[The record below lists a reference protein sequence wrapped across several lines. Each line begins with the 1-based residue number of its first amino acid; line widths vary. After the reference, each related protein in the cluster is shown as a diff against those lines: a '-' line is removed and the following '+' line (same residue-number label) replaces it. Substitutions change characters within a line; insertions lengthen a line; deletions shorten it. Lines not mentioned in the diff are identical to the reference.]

1 MKIIHTSDWHLGQF
15 FYTRSRAFEH
25 QCFLDWLLQQI
36 TDHQVDALIV
46 AGDIFDTGSPPSYAR
61 EIYNHFVV
69 ALQQTG
75 CQLIILAGNHD
86 SVAMLNESRELL
98 ACLNTTVIASAG
110 TDIDNQLVILRDQ
123 QQHPG
128 AVLCAIP
135 YLRPR
140 DIQLSQAGLDSQQ
153 KQHNLLQ
160 AITDHYR
167 QCYDAALRLRVDLG
181 QPELPVIATGHLT
194 ALGSS
199 SSESVR
205 DIYIGSLD
213 AFPASAFPP
222 ADYIALGHIH
232 RPQQVG
238 GQAHIRYSGSPI
250 ALSFDE
256 PGKEKSV
263 CLLECGP
270 GQPLTVTTL
279 PIPCFQPMQT
289 LKGSLEEIE
298 KQINA
303 LTNDDTGRPVWLD
316 IEVTQQDYL
325 SDLQQ
330 RIETLV
336 SGKPAEVLLL
346 RRSRER
352 STAGIQRMENETL
365 NELTA
370 EEVFL
375 RRLELEQQ
383 LPEADRQRLLT
394 LYLQTLEQ
402 VQHAGQE
409 LDCE

>member
-25 QCFLDWLLQQI
+25 QSFLDWLLQQI
-36 TDHQVDALIV
+36 TQHQVDALIV

-61 EIYNHFVV
+61 ELYNHFVV

-75 CQLIILAGNHD
+75 CQLVILAGNHD

-98 ACLNTTVIASAG
+98 ACLNTRVIASAG
-110 TDIDNQLVILRDQ
+110 PEMSHQLVILRDKQ
-123 QQHPG
+123 QKPG

-140 DIQLSQAGLDSQQ
+140 DIQLSQAGLDSRQ
-153 KQHNLLQ
+153 KQQNLLQ
-160 AITDHYR
+160 SITDHYR
-167 QCYDAALRLRVDLG
+167 QCYEAALRLRNELAM
-181 QPELPVIATGHLT
+181 PELPVIATGHLT
-194 ALGSS
+194 ALGSR

-238 GQAHIRYSGSPI
+238 GQPHIRYSGSPI

-263 CLLECGP
+263 CLVEFTP
-270 GQPLTVTTL
+270 GMPLTVTTL
-279 PIPCFQPMQT
+279 PVPCFQPMQT
-289 LKGSLEEIE
+289 LRGSLEEIE
-298 KQINA
+298 IQINA
-303 LTNDDTGRPVWLD
+303 LSADKSGRPVWLD
-316 IEVTQQDYL
+316 IEVTQQEYL

-330 RIETLV
+330 RVEAML

-352 STAGIQRMENETL
+352 TAAGIQRMENETL
-365 NELTA
+365 NELA
-370 EEVFL
+370 PEDVFL
-375 RRLELEQQ
+375 RRLALEDQ
-383 LPEADRQRLLT
+383 LPETDRQRLLT

-402 VQHAGQE
+402 VKHAEPGQDGE
-409 LDCE
+409 